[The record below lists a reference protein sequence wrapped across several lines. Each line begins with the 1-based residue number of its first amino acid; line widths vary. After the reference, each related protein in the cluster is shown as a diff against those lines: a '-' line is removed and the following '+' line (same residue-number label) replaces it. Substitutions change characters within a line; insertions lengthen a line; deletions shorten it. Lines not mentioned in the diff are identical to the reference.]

1 MMSFKHVSRIN
12 VSLWGERVGTI
23 VESLNRGV
31 FAFRYEKKFLQSGI
45 EISPLMMPL
54 RAEPYVFP
62 DLPRAAY
69 AGLPPIF
76 ADSLPD
82 TFGTGLID
90 HWLKEHGLR
99 RDEITPLDRLAY
111 LGRRTMGALTYEPD
125 LGPGGRPA
133 VFDLRKLVESARQ
146 ALNGELASAHG
157 DDALREIIRLG
168 SSAGGAQAKAVVG
181 WNRRKNTFLFGDR
194 ELPEGYEHWLIK
206 FTPVAYPWRGEAE
219 YAHYRK
225 ALAAG
230 VKMSESCLYEL
241 DGVKHFMTRRFDREG
256 GERYHLATFSALAHI
271 PAETP
276 PEHRRYEQLLVVADE
291 LGLGYEASEQ
301 LFRRMTF
308 NVLSG
313 EFDDHTKNFS
323 FLLKRGGSWGLAP
336 AYDLTGSNF
345 PSEDP
350 WSAQAGSHQLSV
362 NGKRQ
367 DITDGD
373 LLAVADRFGI
383 GTARSVIGEVRA
395 ALGMKGSQNAE
406 RKCAKTPNENAPSAT
421 MKMRQVSQ

>member
-23 VESLNRGV
+23 VESPSRGV
-31 FAFRYEKKFLQSGI
+31 FAFRYEKKFLQTGI

-62 DLPRAAY
+62 NLPRAAY
-69 AGLPPIF
+69 CGLPPIF

-82 TFGTGLID
+82 TFGSGLID
-90 HWLKEHGLR
+90 HWLTEHGLSR
-99 RDEITPLDRLAY
+99 AEITPLDRLAY

-125 LGPGGRPA
+125 RSPGGRPT
-133 VFDLRKLVESARQ
+133 VLDLRGLVESARQ
-146 ALNGELASAHG
+146 VLNGELASARG

-181 WNRRKNTFLFGDR
+181 WNRRENTFLFGDR
-194 ELPEGYEHWLIK
+194 ELPEGYEHWIIK
-206 FTPVAYPWRGEAE
+206 FTPAAYPWRGESE
-219 YAHYRK
+219 FRHYRK

-230 VKMSESCLYEL
+230 VEMNESCLYEL
-241 DGVKHFMTRRFDREG
+241 DGMKHFMTRRFDREG
-256 GERYHLATFSALAHI
+256 GARNHLATFSALAHV

-276 PEHRRYEQLLVVADE
+276 PEYRRYEQLLAAADE
-291 LGLGYEASEQ
+291 LGLGYEELEQ

-313 EFDDHTKNFS
+313 EFDDHSKNFS
-323 FLLKRGGSWGLAP
+323 FILKQGGSWNLAP
-336 AYDLTGSNF
+336 AYDLTGSCF

-350 WSAQAGSHQLSV
+350 WSAQVGLHQLSV
-362 NGKRQ
+362 NGKRS
-367 DITDGD
+367 DISDED
-373 LLAVADRFGI
+373 LFAVADRFGI
-383 GTARSVIGEVRA
+383 GTARRVIEEVRT
-395 ALGMKGSQNAE
+395 ALE
-406 RKCAKTPNENAPSAT
+406 LKTARS
-421 MKMRQVSQ
+421 SH